1 MSLQVDQLISGWGM
15 PSAEHVTVCSP
26 LLALLFSLSST
37 TLAGTETKRQWWE
50 LIFPPDCRMEGKHAS
65 SGECESAVSLPQSR
79 DEVGLITSVVVY
91 F

>member
-26 LLALLFSLSST
+26 LLALLFSLRST

-50 LIFPPDCRMEGKHAS
+50 LTLLSDCRMEGEPDS
-65 SGECESAVSLPQSR
+65 IVPLTWPGDEEAVRKDSLH
-79 DEVGLITSVVVY
+79 
-91 F
+91 